1 MRRQECAFINVNKT
15 MYGSSNARIRL
26 ALKVLACCDFGNRKA
41 LTADD
46 VDSLRICLGHDA
58 GDYMSFDQ
66 IACAVIEQELHE
78 LKKTH
83 ARAETDLAGC

>member
-1 MRRQECAFINVNKT
+1 

-26 ALKVLACCDFGNRKA
+26 ALKVLACCDLGKKKA

-46 VDSLRICLGHDA
+46 LDSLKICLGHDA
-58 GDYMSFDQ
+58 GYMSFDQ
-66 IACAVIEQELHE
+66 IACAVIEQELRE

-83 ARAETDLAGC
+83 AEQRRAS

>member
-1 MRRQECAFINVNKT
+1 

-26 ALKVLACCDFGNRKA
+26 ELKVLACCDLGKKKA

-46 VDSLRICLGHDA
+46 LDSLKICLGHDA
-58 GDYMSFDQ
+58 GYMSFDQ

-83 ARAETDLAGC
+83 AEQRRAS